1 MKTFLKILY
10 FVAYYTGIIKLCYIY
25 NRNKGLNIVYHHVIP
40 DDYWDDALH
49 LQVAIKESVFREQ
62 ISIINRRFGFSRF
75 PGDKGCLITFDD
87 GYKCA
92 MIAARILDDY
102 HATGYFFVPYNIID
116 NNYPLW
122 VDTIL
127 MWCSYLPIGNY
138 DICDK
143 LYQVNSQESR
153 KKLFDDLINAQYH
166 RYDTKSV
173 LKKINYIY
181 PVNSIINRINNEYFS
196 LRFCGLSSIEI
207 ESLQNRGH
215 FIGAHS
221 VQHDI
226 MSLLSQEEIEKDI
239 RTCENGLG
247 KYYNTKVF
255 TYPFGHYKQ
264 VNGTVVDA
272 VAKSK
277 FNNAFMN
284 DEIMHS
290 TDYTLPRRCISGYCS
305 KYEIEANL
313 SGFSIMIKK
322 ILRWNK

>member
-1 MKTFLKILY
+1 MKTLLKILY
-10 FVAYYTGIIKLCYIY
+10 AVAYYTGIIKLCYIY

-62 ISIINRRFGFSRF
+62 IRIINKRFGFSRF

-122 VDTIL
+122 VDILL
-127 MWCSYLPIGNY
+127 MWCSYLPTGNY
-138 DICDK
+138 NIYDISYRID
-143 LYQVNSQESR
+143 SHESR
-153 KKLFDDLINAQYH
+153 KKLFDDLINNQYY
-166 RYDTKSV
+166 RYEPKSIV
-173 LKKINYIY
+173 KKIDCIY
-181 PVNSIINRINNEYFS
+181 PIDSVINQINNEYFS
-196 LRFCGLSSIEI
+196 FRFCGLSTIEI
-207 ESLQNRGH
+207 ESLQKRGH

-226 MSLLSQEEIEKDI
+226 MSLLCHEELEKDI
-239 RTCENGLG
+239 KICENGLG
-247 KYYNTKVF
+247 KYYNTRVF

-264 VNGTVVDA
+264 VNKTVVNA
-272 VAKSK
+272 VAKSQ

-284 DEIMHS
+284 DEISHP
-290 TDYTLPRRCISGYCS
+290 TDYTLPRRCISGYEN

-313 SGFSIMIKK
+313 SGFTTMIKK
-322 ILRWNK
+322 ILRWKR